1 MTLPNNP
8 TAQGWQEGLLLVI
21 AIDISLTLI
30 PIIRIVYDEF
40 KELVM
45 IRVGAKAM
53 GLKGKD
59 DIVANTPA
67 DAQLDTSNAVESRS
81 PVSRN

>member
-1 MTLPNNP
+1 
-8 TAQGWQEGLLLVI
+8 
-21 AIDISLTLI
+21 
-30 PIIRIVYDEF
+30 
-40 KELVM
+40 M

-59 DIVANTPA
+59 DIVANTSA
-67 DAQLDTSNAVESRS
+67 DAQLATNNAVESRS